1 MVIPTLTGSCTG
13 TYKMTIIKKYIAAA
27 HFLADNVQV
36 LRETRTRG
44 LIEIDHLATG
54 KKQIPRHEEFEVD

>member
-27 HFLADNVQV
+27 HFLADNV
-36 LRETRTRG
+36 RTGPSGNAHQGPYRN
-44 LIEIDHLATG
+44 
-54 KKQIPRHEEFEVD
+54 